1 MGTNYYLRTNICDK
15 CSRYDELHIGKS
27 SAGWHFSLHIK
38 PEIGIN
44 DLESW
49 KTQFALGKIFDEYG
63 DEVSIEEMLNIITNR
78 SWDRRDCHSDEFLK
92 SNSAEIGLNGLLA
105 HGYSPY
111 RKAIRT
117 DGTYDLIEGE
127 FC

>member
-1 MGTNYYLRTNICDK
+1 M
-15 CSRYDELHIGKS
+15 IG
-27 SAGWHFSLHIK
+27 
-38 PEIGIN
+38 
-44 DLESW
+44 
-49 KTQFALGKIFDEYG
+49 
-63 DEVSIEEMLNIITNR
+63 
-78 SWDRRDCHSDEFLK
+78 DEFLK